1 MQPPAGLHHHATPR
15 LPLAALGTLV
25 LVTLM
30 GVAAVRLTGVGGS
43 AEAPAPAL
51 QARSLQFTDLPDGGI
66 AVSDADTGQVI
77 DTVAPGT
84 NGFLRS
90 AVRGLV
96 RDRKRQQ
103 IGPQPPFRLVARSDG
118 RLTLEDPSTG
128 RRIDLEAF
136 GPSNAGVFARLLAGP
151 TPPLHRP

>member
-1 MQPPAGLHHHATPR
+1 MPAHAGLHHESTPR

-43 AEAPAPAL
+43 TDQPAPAL
-51 QARSLQFTDLPDGGI
+51 QARSLHFDDLPGGGI
-66 AVSDADTGQVI
+66 AVRDADSGQVI

-136 GPSNAGVFARLLAGP
+136 GPSNAGVFVRLLPA
-151 TPPLHRP
+151 PPRTAP